1 MAGFSRRRML
11 MTGGALGAVGALG
24 AATPALARPLWTWS
38 PSASVAGTGVGVD
51 PEYVWDEEADPVLAA
66 VIDRGEVPAVNALL
80 KQWTRNDQAL
90 PGGLPGDLREFME
103 HARRMPSWAD
113 SDDGSWRHRQICP
126 LG

>member
-1 MAGFSRRRML
+1 M
-11 MTGGALGAVGALG
+11 
-24 AATPALARPLWTWS
+24 
-38 PSASVAGTGVGVD
+38 AGTGVGVD

-90 PGGLPGDLREFME
+90 PGELPGDLREFME